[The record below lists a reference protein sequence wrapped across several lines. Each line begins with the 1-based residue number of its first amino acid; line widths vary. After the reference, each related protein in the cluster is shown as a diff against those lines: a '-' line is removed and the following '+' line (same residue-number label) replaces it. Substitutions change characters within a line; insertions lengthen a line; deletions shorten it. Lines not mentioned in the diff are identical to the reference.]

1 MSKKYDRKGA
11 DFVFLPL
18 GGVGEI
24 GMNLYLYGYGRDGAR
39 EWLIVDMGVTFGGE
53 TEPGVELI
61 LPDIRFN
68 SIHVQTMVQHVLKR
82 CKKSTATRLI
92 YDAMDMIQER
102 TQKNPIDVF
111 DGALKNVGPVME
123 VRPRRVGGATYQVPM
138 EVSSD
143 RRTTLAIRWILSAA
157 HERAGQS
164 FSDKLAS
171 ELIDAFNETGSAI
184 RKRDETHK
192 MAEANRA
199 FSHYR
204 I

>member
-1 MSKKYDRKGA
+1 MRRSKPER
-11 DFVFLPL
+11 
-18 GGVGEI
+18 
-24 GMNLYLYGYGRDGAR
+24 R
-39 EWLIVDMGVTFGGE
+39 EL
-53 TEPGVELI
+53 

-68 SIHVQTMVQHVLKR
+68 STNVQTMVQHVLKR
-82 CKKSTATRLI
+82 GKKSTALRLI
-92 YDAMDMIQER
+92 YTAMDLIRER
-102 TQKNPIDVF
+102 TEKNAIDVF
-111 DGALKNVGPVME
+111 EGALKNVGPAME

-143 RRTTLAIRWILSAA
+143 RRTTLAIRWILSSAR
-157 HERAGQS
+157 ERAGKS

-171 ELIDAFNETGSAI
+171 ELIDAFNETGAAI